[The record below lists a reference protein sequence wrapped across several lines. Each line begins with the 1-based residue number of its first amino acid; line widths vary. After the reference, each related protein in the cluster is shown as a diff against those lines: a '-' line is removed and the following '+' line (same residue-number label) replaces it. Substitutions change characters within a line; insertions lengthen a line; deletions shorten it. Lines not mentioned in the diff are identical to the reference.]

1 MLNLFHN
8 EDGTGQVTEQNPL
21 QTKHTNSGEA
31 QTISAY
37 IVNDGKRYGVDNDSN
52 PPALIYSNISVRIEG
67 VSYTLEESL
76 TASTS
81 DVTVKFT
88 GVDGWNIGTIVKLG
102 TERLRIEELLSSQTV
117 RVTRNYT
124 ADGGSSSISNHN
136 IGETGISE
144 TTTISLATPSPTD
157 YSQPSTFLNGGESL
171 TTGFDPT
178 SLVATIN
185 NLETT
190 NIIRSTDASKYAIG
204 SLIKIDNEIMKV
216 TNVSGNELTVLRG
229 YNGSQRASHQANATI
244 YLVGIVDVGIAHK
257 VFIKNDPPAGLVT
270 SKRRDIKITIV
281 ADEEEL

>member
-102 TERLRIEELLSSQTV
+102 TERLRQATTPVS
-117 RVTRNYT
+117 
-124 ADGGSSSISNHN
+124 ADYAAPGDLIFF
-136 IGETGISE
+136 EKTY
-144 TTTISLATPSPTD
+144 D
-157 YSQPSTFLNGGESL
+157 
-171 TTGFDPT
+171 TTG
-178 SLVATIN
+178 
-185 NLETT
+185 
-190 NIIRSTDASKYAIG
+190 
-204 SLIKIDNEIMKV
+204 
-216 TNVSGNELTVLRG
+216 
-229 YNGSQRASHQANATI
+229 ASH
-244 YLVGIVDVGIAHK
+244 VGIYVGNGMMIH
-257 VFIKNDPPAGLVT
+257 AGNPVSYESIESNYWQSHFLGYG
-270 SKRRDIKITIV
+270 RI
-281 ADEEEL
+281 E